1 MPVKR
6 RPLCT
11 DHQFM
16 IRGLYTGASGM
27 LVQQHFLD
35 AISNNLANA
44 DTTAYKMDEPIAK
57 AFPEL
62 LLRRMNTDVIP
73 LPYSQSD
80 PVIGSQDKAPV
91 VGKLGT
97 GVELNEVFTEY
108 TQGAMK
114 ETKNPFDLALEGN
127 GFYVVDTPY
136 GQRLTRNGSFMLG
149 PEGLI
154 VTKEGYPLLGENGPL
169 QVKANN
175 VVIDEDGKVFQNNKF
190 AGDPNRLVS
199 MEENQWDD
207 TVMIDRLK
215 IVRVDQPRY
224 LQKQGSSLYLDNEN
238 SGPAFVIPQEDRPKT
253 VQGFLE
259 ASNVNPVNEM
269 VKMIEVNRAYE
280 ANQKVIQS
288 EDQAAEKLLTQ
299 VFRV

>member
-1 MPVKR
+1 MV
-6 RPLCT
+6 
-11 DHQFM
+11 
-16 IRGLYTGASGM
+16 
-27 LVQQHFLD
+27 VQQHRLD

-44 DTTAYKMDEPIAK
+44 DTTAYKTDEAIAK

-62 LLRRMNTDVIP
+62 MLRRLNTDIIQ
-73 LPYSQSD
+73 LPFSASN
-80 PVIGSQDKAPV
+80 PVLGSLDKAPV
-91 VGKLGT
+91 VGRLGT
-97 GVELNEVFTEY
+97 GVELNEIFTEY

-114 ETKNPFDLALEGN
+114 ETKNPFDLALEGK
-127 GFYVVDTPY
+127 GFYVVETPY
-136 GQRLTRNGSFMLG
+136 GERLTRNGSFMLG

-154 VTKEGYPLLGENGPL
+154 VTKEGFPLMGENGPL

-175 VVIDEDGKVFQNNKF
+175 IVIDEDGKVFQNNKF

-215 IVRVDQPRY
+215 IVSVDQPRY
-224 LQKQGSSLYLDNEN
+224 LQKQGGSLYLDNDN
-238 SGPAFVIPQEDRPKT
+238 SGKAVVMTEGDRPKT

-259 ASNVNPVNEM
+259 ASNVNPVTEM

-280 ANQKVIQS
+280 ANQKVIQA

-299 VFRV
+299 VFRI

>member
-1 MPVKR
+1 
-6 RPLCT
+6 
-11 DHQFM
+11 
-16 IRGLYTGASGM
+16 M
-27 LVQQHFLD
+27 LVQQRFLD
-35 AISNNLANA
+35 TISNNLANA

-73 LPYSQSD
+73 LPYSGSN
-80 PVIGSQDKAPV
+80 PVLGSQDKAPV
-91 VGKLGT
+91 IGKLGT
-97 GVELNEVFTEY
+97 GVELNEIFTEY

-114 ETKNPFDLALEGN
+114 ETKNPFDLAMN
-127 GFYVVDTPY
+127 GDGFFVVDTPY
-136 GQRLTRNGSFMLG
+136 GERLTRNGSFLLG
-149 PEGLI
+149 PEGMI
-154 VTKEGYPLLGENGPL
+154 VSKEGYPLLGESGPL

-175 VVIDEDGKVFQNNKF
+175 LVIDEDGKVFQNNRF

-215 IVRVDQPRY
+215 IVKVDQPRY
-224 LQKQGSSLYLDNEN
+224 LQKQGSSLYLDTES
-238 SGPAFVIPQEDRPKT
+238 SGPAYAIQEGERPKT
-253 VQGFLE
+253 IQGFLE
-259 ASNVNPVNEM
+259 ASNVNPVHEM

-299 VFRV
+299 VFKV

>member
-1 MPVKR
+1 MV
-6 RPLCT
+6 
-11 DHQFM
+11 
-16 IRGLYTGASGM
+16 
-27 LVQQHFLD
+27 VQQHRLD
-35 AISNNLANA
+35 TISNNLANA
-44 DTTAYKMDEPIAK
+44 DTTAYKTDEPIAK
-57 AFPEL
+57 AFPGL

-73 LPYSQSD
+73 LPYSESN
-80 PVIGSQDKAPV
+80 PVLGSLDKAPV
-91 VGKLGT
+91 VGRLGT
-97 GVELNEVFTEY
+97 GVELNEIFTQY

-114 ETKNPFDLALEGN
+114 ETKNPFDLAIEGQ
-127 GFYVVDTPY
+127 GFYVVQTPY
-136 GQRLTRNGSFMLG
+136 GERLTRNGSFLLG

-190 AGDPNRLVS
+190 AGDPLRLVS

-215 IVRVDQPRY
+215 IVNVEQPRY
-224 LQKQGSSLYLDNEN
+224 LQKQGNSLYLDNEN
-238 SGPAFVIPQEDRPKT
+238 SGLAIIVAEGERPKS
-253 VQGFLE
+253 VQGFVE
-259 ASNVNPVNEM
+259 ASNVNPVSEM

-280 ANQKVIQS
+280 ANQKVIQA

>member
-1 MPVKR
+1 MV
-6 RPLCT
+6 
-11 DHQFM
+11 
-16 IRGLYTGASGM
+16 
-27 LVQQHFLD
+27 VQQHRLD

-44 DTTAYKMDEPIAK
+44 DTTAYKVDDPIAK
-57 AFPEL
+57 SFPEL
-62 LLRRMNTDVIP
+62 LLRRMNTDVVTMPFSESNPI
-73 LPYSQSD
+73 L
-80 PVIGSQDKAPV
+80 GSLDKAPV

-97 GVELNEVFTEY
+97 GVELNEIYTEY

-114 ETKNPFDLALEGN
+114 ETKNPFDLALNGK
-127 GFYVVDTPY
+127 GFYVVETPF
-136 GQRLTRNGSFMLG
+136 GERLTRNGSFMLG

-154 VTKEGYPLLGENGPL
+154 VNKDGYPLLGENGPL

-207 TVMIDRLK
+207 TAMIDRLK
-215 IVRVDQPRY
+215 IVTVDQPRY

-238 SGPAFVIPQEDRPKT
+238 SGQAFMMQETDRPKT

-259 ASNVNPVNEM
+259 ASNVNPVTEM

-280 ANQKVIQS
+280 ANQKVIQA

-299 VFRV
+299 VFSI

>member
-1 MPVKR
+1 M
-6 RPLCT
+6 
-11 DHQFM
+11 
-16 IRGLYTGASGM
+16 A
-27 LVQQHFLD
+27 VQQHRLD

-44 DTTAYKMDEPIAK
+44 DTTAYKTDEPIAK

-62 LLRRMNTDVIP
+62 LLRRVNTDIIQ
-73 LPYSQSD
+73 LPYSESV
-80 PVIGSQDKAPV
+80 PVLGSLDKAPV
-91 VGKLGT
+91 VGRLGT

-114 ETKNPFDLALEGN
+114 ETKNPFDLAIEGQ
-127 GFYVVDTPY
+127 GFYVVQTPY
-136 GQRLTRNGSFMLG
+136 GERLTRNGSFMLG

-175 VVIDEDGKVFQNNKF
+175 IVIDEDGKVFQNNKF
-190 AGDPNRLVS
+190 AGAPNRLVS
-199 MEENQWDD
+199 LEENQWDD

-215 IVRVDQPRY
+215 IVNVEQPRY
-224 LQKQGSSLYLDNEN
+224 LQKQGGSLYLDNEN
-238 SGPAFVIPQEDRPKT
+238 SGMAMVIGEGERPKT

-259 ASNVNPVNEM
+259 ASNVNPVTEM

-280 ANQKVIQS
+280 ANQKVIQA

-299 VFRV
+299 VFRI